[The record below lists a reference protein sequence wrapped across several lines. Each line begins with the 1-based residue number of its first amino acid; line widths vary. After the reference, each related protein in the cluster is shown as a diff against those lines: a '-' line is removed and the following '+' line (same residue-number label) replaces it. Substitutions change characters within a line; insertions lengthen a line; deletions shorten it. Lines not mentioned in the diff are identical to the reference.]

1 MTLVLASQSPYR
13 RAMMEAAGLHFAC
26 DAAHVDEG
34 AVKDAL
40 REEGAPVTR
49 ATEALAELKARR
61 VGARHPGALVLG
73 ADSMLECEDRW
84 YDKAATVAE
93 ARDHLLALRGREHRL
108 VTSAVLVQDGTR
120 LWHHTAV
127 ARLTMR
133 DFSEAFLDRYLD
145 AIGDAATS
153 SVGCY
158 QIEGRGLQ
166 LFARIEGD
174 FYAIVGLPMIA
185 LLEQLRVL
193 GELET

>member
-1 MTLVLASQSPYR
+1 
-13 RAMMEAAGLHFAC
+13 MMEAAGLSFTC

-40 REEGAPVTR
+40 LAEGAPVTG

-61 VGARHPGALVLG
+61 VGARHPGALVVG
-73 ADSMLECEDRW
+73 ADSMLECEGRW

-93 ARDHLLALRGREHRL
+93 ARDQLLSLRGREHRL
-108 VTSAVLVQDGTR
+108 VTTAVLVRDGAR

-133 DFSEAFLDRYLD
+133 PFSEAFLDGYLA
-145 AIGDAATS
+145 AIGEGARS

-166 LFARIEGD
+166 LFAKIEGD
-174 FYAIVGLPMIA
+174 FHAIVGLPMVA